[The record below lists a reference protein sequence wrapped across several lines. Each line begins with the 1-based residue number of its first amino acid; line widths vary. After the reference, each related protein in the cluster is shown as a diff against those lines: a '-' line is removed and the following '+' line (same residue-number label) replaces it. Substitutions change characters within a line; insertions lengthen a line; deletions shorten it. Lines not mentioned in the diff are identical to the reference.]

1 MMADNLRVWDAVK
14 QVPPENLREIK
25 GGRLSG
31 KTDISPQ
38 WRYKA
43 ITQLFGPC
51 GIGWKYSIDRL
62 WREDCSDGQVFAFA
76 QVSVF
81 VKDGEKWSDPIPG
94 QGGSMLIEKETK
106 GPYSSDEGYKMA
118 ITDALSVALKMLGVA
133 ADVYMGLWDGSK
145 YLNQPPNLT
154 PYLIQLLGA
163 TADTLKPMF
172 LEMAE
177 DFRRDTESLDILTK
191 LKDLKKA
198 ELGLT

>member
-1 MMADNLRVWDAVK
+1 MADNLRVWDAVK